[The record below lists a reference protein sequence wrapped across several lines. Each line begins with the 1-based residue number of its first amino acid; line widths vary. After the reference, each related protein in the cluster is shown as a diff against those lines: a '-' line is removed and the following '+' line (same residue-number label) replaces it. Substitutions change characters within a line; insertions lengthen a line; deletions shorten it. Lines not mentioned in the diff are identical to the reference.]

1 MRSRIKWMIV
11 LIILVLLAGM
21 YSVVD
26 KKVSVYDTEIDSSD
40 YLSIGLQEGNEIK
53 QTFLSKE
60 EVLDGIMVKMAAVGN
75 IDNIILEYELSE
87 NGEEI
92 VAQGETSLSEL
103 KSGRFF
109 RFDFDKLS
117 GCKNKLYE
125 FRIKVKECEDNGSI
139 TLYYTAGREQ
149 NTECIVDDIEVD
161 GTFVLRTVTHRFDV
175 ETFVVTLCFLI
186 YVVLFMKWLSKLFK

>member
-1 MRSRIKWMIV
+1 MKSKMKWLIV
-11 LIILVLLAGM
+11 LIILVLLAGA

-26 KKVSVYDTEIDSSD
+26 KKVSVYDAEIDSSD
-40 YLSIGLQEGNEIK
+40 YLSVDLQEGNEIT
-53 QTFLSKE
+53 QSFFSQE

-75 IDNIILEYELSE
+75 IDGTILEYVLSE

-92 VAQGETSLSEL
+92 VAQGETSLREL

-109 RFDFDKLS
+109 RFYFDELS

-125 FRIKVKECEDNGSI
+125 FQIKVKECDDNSSI
-139 TLYYTAGREQ
+139 TLYYTNGRQ
-149 NTECIVDDIEVD
+149 QDTECVVEDEVLD
-161 GTFVLRTVTHRFDV
+161 GTVVLRTVTHRFDI
-175 ETFVVTLCFLI
+175 ETFVVTFCFLI

>member
-1 MRSRIKWMIV
+1 MKSKIKWMIV

-117 GCKNKLYE
+117 ECKNKLYE
-125 FRIKVKECEDNGSI
+125 FRIKVKECEDNSSI
-139 TLYYTAGREQ
+139 TLYYTDGREQ
-149 NTECIVDDIEVD
+149 NTECTVDDIEVD

>member
-1 MRSRIKWMIV
+1 MKSKMKWLIV
-11 LIILVLLAGM
+11 LIILVLLAGA

-26 KKVSVYDTEIDSSD
+26 KKVSVYDAEIDSSD
-40 YLSIGLQEGNEIK
+40 YLSVDLQEGNEIT
-53 QTFLSKE
+53 QSFFSQE

-75 IDNIILEYELSE
+75 IDGTILEYVLSE

-92 VAQGETSLSEL
+92 VAQGETSLSAL

-109 RFDFDKLS
+109 RFYFDELS

-125 FRIKVKECEDNGSI
+125 FQIKVKECDDNSSI
-139 TLYYTAGREQ
+139 TLYYTNGRQ
-149 NTECIVDDIEVD
+149 QGTECVVEDEVLD
-161 GTFVLRTVTHRFDV
+161 GTIVLRTVTHRFDI
-175 ETFVVTLCFLI
+175 ETFVVTFCFLI

>member
-1 MRSRIKWMIV
+1 MIV

-40 YLSIGLQEGNEIK
+40 YLSVDLQEGNEIT
-53 QTFLSKE
+53 QSFFSQE

-75 IDNIILEYELSE
+75 IDGTILEYVLSE

-109 RFDFDKLS
+109 RFYFDELS

-125 FRIKVKECEDNGSI
+125 FQIKVKECGDNSSI
-139 TLYYTAGREQ
+139 TLYYTNGRQ
-149 NTECIVDDIEVD
+149 QGTECVVEDEVLD
-161 GTFVLRTVTHRFDV
+161 GTVVLRTVTHRFDF
-175 ETFVVTLCFLI
+175 ETFVVTFCFLI